1 MLAMEKKAMDA
12 EEAPGAR
19 EAPECNSEAHQ
30 LRGETEGGLAAAVA
44 CVAAMYA
51 RSEGPG
57 LTAFSDGGERPV
69 AERLALLPRIP
80 KRRGASEEGR
90 RLQPILEMEEELLAE
105 AVEGPAV
112 DAATEARLLGE
123 PLPEALPMAVDDAL
137 EVRSE
142 AAVAELMSTVAG
154 QRTEAAPP
162 RNRRGVR
169 PEPIGREGTL
179 EVTDPLPPPPASA
192 PRENWD
198 ADPPQSSA
206 RLLQG
211 MRERDPAF
219 GGVARIRPNREPV
232 RCIPPAGYREDEIRR
247 EEEARAGT
255 GRRRKKKKNRG
266 MNLDKSN
273 FVSLLFDAEPV
284 GCVRDAAAEAP
295 VAPPLVAVSTPP
307 QAGCVRD
314 VAAEAPVAPPLV
326 AISAPPP
333 VRPALRATR
342 GVSRTVREEGAR
354 PKPTPNPA
362 PPRREEEPGEP
373 KRRRRCGK
381 WLTSDGC
388 RKRGSQFGGLVPVA
402 LDRSLDPPSYA
413 CFNCGNRGHTMKHCP
428 ESWRGTVCY
437 NCGRRGMTL
446 RTCDRCGPAH
456 LAYLADKK
464 EERLAQSGAADLAPS
479 AATPPPEPM
488 EVVGERK
495 GPKRK
500 TRRSKRKGKVPV
512 LQSTPTPSGT
522 AVEAASTSSAATSG
536 PSGPAQEVG
545 GSSGVRKAVIDEL
558 LGGLPAPLRDEVHLA
573 WREMGLCSSDP
584 LAESQPGE
592 EPD

>member
-1 MLAMEKKAMDA
+1 MDA
-12 EEAPGAR
+12 EEAQGAR
-19 EAPECNSEAHQ
+19 EAPGCDSEAHQ
-30 LRGETEGGLAAAVA
+30 LRTETEGGLTAAVA

-80 KRRGASEEGR
+80 KRRGASKGEK
-90 RLQPILEMEEELLAE
+90 RLQTIPELEEELLAE

-112 DAATEARLLGE
+112 DAVTEARLLGE

-142 AAVAELMSTVAG
+142 AAVEELMSTVAG
-154 QRTEAAPP
+154 QQTEATPP

-179 EVTDPLPPPPASA
+179 ETSDPLPPPSASV
-192 PRENWD
+192 PEENWD
-198 ADPPQSSA
+198 ADPPQSA
-206 RLLQG
+206 AQLLQG

-219 GGVARIRPNREPV
+219 GGVARIRPNRDPA
-232 RCIPPAGYREDEIRR
+232 RSIPPAGYREDEIRQ

-255 GRRRKKKKNRG
+255 GRKKKKKKSKG
-266 MNLDKSN
+266 MNLRKEN
-273 FVSLLFDAEPV
+273 FVSMLFDAEPV
-284 GCVRDAAAEAP
+284 GCVRAVTAEAPIASSVVAASAPPPAESVRDAAAEAP
-295 VAPPLVAVSTPP
+295 VAPQPVAV
-307 QAGCVRD
+307 
-314 VAAEAPVAPPLV
+314 
-326 AISAPPP
+326 SAPPP
-333 VRPALRATR
+333 ARPVLRATR
-342 GVSRTVREEGAR
+342 GVSRTVRDEGSR
-354 PKPTPNPA
+354 PKPKPKPA
-362 PPRREEEPGEP
+362 PPKREGESGEP
-373 KRRRRCGK
+373 KNKRGCGK

-402 LDRSLDPPSYA
+402 LDRSVDPPPYA

-437 NCGRRGMTL
+437 NCGRRGMTM
-446 RTCDRCGPAH
+446 RTCDRCSLAH
-456 LAYLADKK
+456 RAFLAERK
-464 EERLAQSGAADLAPS
+464 EKSLLQSRATAPPTAPS
-479 AATPPPEPM
+479 TTMAVPPPEPM
-488 EVVGERK
+488 EVAEEK
-495 GPKRK
+495 EGPKRK
-500 TRRSKRKGKVPV
+500 TRRSKRKGKAPS
-512 LQSTPTPSGT
+512 LPSTPTPSGA
-522 AVEAASTSSAATSG
+522 AVVAASTSAAATST
-536 PSGPAQEVG
+536 PSGSVQEIG
-545 GSSGVRKAVIDEL
+545 GSSGARQAVIDEL

-573 WREMGLCSSDP
+573 WREMGLCSSAP